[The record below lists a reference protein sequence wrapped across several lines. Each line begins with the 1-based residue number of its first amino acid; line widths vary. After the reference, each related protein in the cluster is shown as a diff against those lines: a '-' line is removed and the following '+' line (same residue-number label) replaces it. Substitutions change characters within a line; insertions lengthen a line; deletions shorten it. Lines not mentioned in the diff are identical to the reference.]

1 MNININLYSFSNF
14 RKSLLAT
21 LSNNSSKID
30 LNKFQISNSEINSIN
45 ENTDDDYI
53 WLETKLDEVLDIDG
67 ENQES
72 LYGEYQS
79 IIINLLD
86 RMLLKRNVVNFKNY
100 LDTIISEFIELPETA
115 DLPKNNIHEGYAVHM
130 SVILEKLIE
139 FYAQK
144 KENNEFYN
152 QVLDL
157 IVDLNNDKLLSDD
170 LIKTGEWRIEM
181 SFDESFYAY
190 KRLKKLDSN
199 SKIGAL
205 HKRLIFFNETFIKEI
220 SNHEYL
226 VNNLDLN
233 EERYISDTGLIF
245 DEGEIMDFVHEMPV
259 EDDDQKSKKID
270 ILFKLFKILFIGGD
284 QDYALSN
291 TRLTINNL
299 IAGIEDRKIL
309 DTKLSEFSK
318 LLVSDEIIDKD
329 DELKAFDYSLHFASS
344 ISNRYFR
351 CNCGKYSKKEH
362 ENILCDLCH
371 IVVSKYGHINGTF
384 KEIFNQMSRLD
395 KHSTINKV
403 SITKIID
410 KINDSKND
418 GKISLLVVGLESLLT
433 NNYIITDLIN
443 NVISK
448 TENISFEEKFKP
460 QNLDKQYDLVK
471 ELFNN
476 VVSNS
481 NQNKTSFREL
491 SSMLN
496 RLIVNYYKNNK
507 QKQINLCIDDFFK
520 LIDFS
525 DQRTIKSFAVNM
537 LEQNKVDLSLKSLKF
552 LEHNFLKDYCDFI
565 AENYSMEDCF
575 IFLNKMKKNKV
586 ENPFSLDS
594 KLLNSSKN
602 DDFLY
607 LCNFK
612 DNKHHLNYYVVYE
625 FFKESQKN
633 IIDQKKTDFI
643 KQLFSDDKL
652 MIT

>member
-1 MNININLYSFSNF
+1 MLSKNFEKISLNNFPIKKQINHKNL
-14 RKSLLAT
+14 
-21 LSNNSSKID
+21 ID
-30 LNKFQISNSEINSIN
+30 EL
-45 ENTDDDYI
+45 
-53 WLETKLDEVLDIDG
+53 WLETRLDLVLDGD
-67 ENQES
+67 EDDLFEDYQEVIVD
-72 LYGEYQS
+72 L
-79 IIINLLD
+79 ID
-86 RMLLKRNVVNFKNY
+86 RMLLRRDILNFDKH
-100 LDTIISEFIELPETA
+100 LKTIILEFMELPEEVF
-115 DLPKNNIHEGYAVHM
+115 PKNNIHEGYAVHIPL
-130 SVILEKLIE
+130 ILNKLIN
-139 FYAQK
+139 FYTQK
-144 KENNEFYN
+144 TENNNFYN

-157 IVDLNNDKLLSDD
+157 IFDLIINKLLTDD
-170 LIKTGEWRIEM
+170 IINTTDWRIEFV
-181 SFDESFYAY
+181 FDESFCVY
-190 KRLKKLDSN
+190 KKLKKIVSN
-199 SKIGAL
+199 SKTEIL
-205 HKRLIFFNETFIKEI
+205 HKRLLFFNEKFIKEI
-220 SNHEYL
+220 SSHEYL

-284 QDYALSN
+284 QDYALSD

-351 CNCGKYSKKEH
+351 CNCEKYSQKRYEY
-362 ENILCDLCH
+362 ILCDRCH
-371 IVVSKYGHINGTF
+371 IVVSKYGLINGTF
-384 KEIFNQMSRLD
+384 KNIFNQMSRLD

-418 GKISLLVVGLESLLT
+418 EKISLLVVGLESLLT

-575 IFLNKMKKNKV
+575 FHLNKMKKNKV

-607 LCNFK
+607 LYNFK

-633 IIDQKKTDFI
+633 IIDQKKTDLI

>member
-1 MNININLYSFSNF
+1 
-14 RKSLLAT
+14 
-21 LSNNSSKID
+21 
-30 LNKFQISNSEINSIN
+30 
-45 ENTDDDYI
+45 
-53 WLETKLDEVLDIDG
+53 
-67 ENQES
+67 
-72 LYGEYQS
+72 
-79 IIINLLD
+79 
-86 RMLLKRNVVNFKNY
+86 
-100 LDTIISEFIELPETA
+100 
-115 DLPKNNIHEGYAVHM
+115 
-130 SVILEKLIE
+130 
-139 FYAQK
+139 
-144 KENNEFYN
+144 
-152 QVLDL
+152 
-157 IVDLNNDKLLSDD
+157 
-170 LIKTGEWRIEM
+170 
-181 SFDESFYAY
+181 
-190 KRLKKLDSN
+190 
-199 SKIGAL
+199 
-205 HKRLIFFNETFIKEI
+205 
-220 SNHEYL
+220 
-226 VNNLDLN
+226 
-233 EERYISDTGLIF
+233 
-245 DEGEIMDFVHEMPV
+245 
-259 EDDDQKSKKID
+259 
-270 ILFKLFKILFIGGD
+270 
-284 QDYALSN
+284 
-291 TRLTINNL
+291 
-299 IAGIEDRKIL
+299 
-309 DTKLSEFSK
+309 
-318 LLVSDEIIDKD
+318 
-329 DELKAFDYSLHFASS
+329 
-344 ISNRYFR
+344 
-351 CNCGKYSKKEH
+351 
-362 ENILCDLCH
+362 
-371 IVVSKYGHINGTF
+371 
-384 KEIFNQMSRLD
+384 MSRLD

>member
-1 MNININLYSFSNF
+1 MNIKSNYFSGFRNSYLDMLSKNFEKISLNNFPIKKQINHKNL
-14 RKSLLAT
+14 
-21 LSNNSSKID
+21 ID
-30 LNKFQISNSEINSIN
+30 EL
-45 ENTDDDYI
+45 
-53 WLETKLDEVLDIDG
+53 WLETRLDLVLDGD
-67 ENQES
+67 EDDLFEDYQEVIVD
-72 LYGEYQS
+72 L
-79 IIINLLD
+79 ID
-86 RMLLKRNVVNFKNY
+86 RMLLRRDILNFDKH
-100 LDTIISEFIELPETA
+100 LKTIILEFMELPEEVF
-115 DLPKNNIHEGYAVHM
+115 PKNNIHEGYAVHIPL
-130 SVILEKLIE
+130 ILNKLIN
-139 FYAQK
+139 FYTQK
-144 KENNEFYN
+144 TENNNFYN

-157 IVDLNNDKLLSDD
+157 IFDLIINKLLTDD
-170 LIKTGEWRIEM
+170 IINTTDWRIEFV
-181 SFDESFYAY
+181 FDESFCVY
-190 KRLKKLDSN
+190 KKLKKIVSN
-199 SKIGAL
+199 SKTEIL
-205 HKRLIFFNETFIKEI
+205 HKRLLFFNEKFIKEI

-351 CNCGKYSKKEH
+351 CNCGKYSKKED

-384 KEIFNQMSRLD
+384 KKIFNQMSRLD
-395 KHSTINKV
+395 KHITINKV

-575 IFLNKMKKNKV
+575 FHLNKMKKNKV

-607 LCNFK
+607 LYNFK

-633 IIDQKKTDFI
+633 IIDQKKTDLI